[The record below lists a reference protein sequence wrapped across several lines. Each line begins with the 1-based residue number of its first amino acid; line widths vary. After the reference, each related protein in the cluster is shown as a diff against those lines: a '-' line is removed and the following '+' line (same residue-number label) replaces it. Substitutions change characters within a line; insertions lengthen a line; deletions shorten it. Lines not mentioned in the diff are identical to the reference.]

1 MATRNLF
8 SGPVCTLLED
18 NKVNKKSAS
27 RGIATHTSMTGG
39 SYHLDE
45 TTQNELHRLMS
56 VVLGQ
61 EDAVMPCLTEQR
73 TTVFGLYI
81 DFDGKFPVASL
92 SDKALAQFMGIVT
105 SQLRRFY
112 VDMDEERW
120 STHVSRAIVL
130 HKKHGATLLAD
141 GRYKHGLH
149 IHFPNLYVNADQAR
163 SIRMGLMNG
172 LLVHV
177 WSDEFGIERPPWDEI
192 IDESVYNCGL
202 RMIRAPKAQ
211 RCGTCRADVN
221 NRACDE
227 CHKSNMGYIIEDR
240 NVYDL
245 HAAFENGRPSPTYLQ
260 FVGANGARLARAVS
274 VRSTHMDVTP
284 GFEVYPGCPPAA
296 RASSSSSAGG
306 RRKRPFGLMDGDA
319 HRMQA
324 KYRNGEDV
332 TDSAKVAVVHAQ
344 LCKHSEMYRSCCV
357 VSIKKYKNTLC
368 VGIMGDNATYCLN
381 KRDKHNS
388 NRVWMLIKQGNSATN
403 YQSNM
408 KCYCRCATPRLGEEE
423 QSAGKIGISGK
434 LCSGFTSEERSL
446 TRDQVRVLFPTPKD
460 IKQKEAQE
468 RNIPPD
474 MWEMYHIEQMITKGQ
489 SETTVPGM

>member
-18 NKVNKKSAS
+18 NKVNKKSGS

-45 TTQNELHRLMS
+45 ATQNELYKLLGT
-56 VVLGQ
+56 VLGQ

-92 SDKALAQFMGIVT
+92 TDEALAKFMSTVT

-120 STHVSRAIVL
+120 STHASRAIVL
-130 HKKHGATLLAD
+130 HKKHGATLLED

-172 LLVHV
+172 LLVHT
-177 WSDEFGIERPPWDEI
+177 WSDEFGMERPPWDQI

-202 RMIRAPKAQ
+202 RMIRAPKAR
-211 RCGTCRADVN
+211 RCGTCHADVN
-221 NRACDE
+221 IRACDE
-227 CHKSNMGYIIEDR
+227 CHKSNMGYIIEER

-245 HAAFENGRPSPTYLQ
+245 HAAFENGRPSPSYLQ
-260 FVGANGARLARAVS
+260 FVGSNGARLARAVS

-284 GFEVYPGCPPAA
+284 GFEVYPGCPQATRSA
-296 RASSSSSAGG
+296 SSSAGG
-306 RRKRPFGLMDGDA
+306 RRKRSFGLMDGDA
-319 HRMQA
+319 HRMDP

-357 VSIKKYKNTLC
+357 VSIKKAKNNTIC

-388 NRVWMLIKQGNSATN
+388 NRVWMLIKQSKSATH
-403 YQSNM
+403 YTSHM
-408 KCYCRCATPRLGEEE
+408 KCFCRCATPRIGEVPR
-423 QSAGKIGISGK
+423 SAGKIGISGT
-434 LCSGFTSEERSL
+434 LCERFTSEGIEL
-446 TRDQVRVLFPTPKD
+446 TRDQVRVLFPTPQDLKQQEARKYNVPPEMFD
-460 IKQKEAQE
+460 EFELEQLIK
-468 RNIPPD
+468 
-474 MWEMYHIEQMITKGQ
+474 KGQ
-489 SETTVPGM
+489 SETVVSGV